1 MMFFQL
7 DHILHMQY
15 DQMIQA
21 LLDGW
26 TMGEVY
32 AVQKNQLIFP
42 LENGQVREYSFSEN
56 CFLNPKP
63 NEVFHRKVK
72 QIMQLTEQEPD
83 RLLFQVDSEEEE
95 LCRFLLLLIRR
106 VYELKP
112 FADRHM
118 TGVLLAKLNKRLV
131 KRKIKVTLDEEE
143 CIMPTFLYRG
153 EEISLEK
160 VFSLLQRNGAS
171 TGSRRTVENVP
182 KSEKT
187 DRYVKKLMK
196 KDAEETFVSVPE
208 NSEIEVPVEVQE
220 VAPEDKS
227 VYEMGFTG
235 EEKPVLVPE
244 YPEEEAFVEVQED
257 TVEEA
262 SVEVQKD
269 TEEEPLV
276 EAQEDIEEEIS
287 VEVQEN
293 LEEEKIVET
302 KEIFEEEKTAQIQED
317 TEEEN
322 TAETRNIIPEEKS
335 DGMPEVA
342 LEERPQDCIPKNVR
356 ELFEH
361 TLGGAKPGSEVYHAV
376 AFTMGEITYFRD
388 MPDCAVYFYQ
398 LCDIDRIVDEEDFY
412 ERLGHCYLDNK
423 MGQFSASLK
432 LMYKAKLNEAFR
444 EKNKDKLAK
453 CGFSEQELETYR
465 ARCIRVGRTKYEK
478 PDL

>member
-1 MMFFQL
+1 MIFFQL

-32 AVQKNQLIFP
+32 AVQKNQIIFP
-42 LENGQVREYSFSEN
+42 LENGQVRAYSFSEN

-72 QIMQLTEQEPD
+72 QVMQLTEQEPD
-83 RLLFQVDSEEEE
+83 RFMLPVDSDEEE

-112 FADRHM
+112 YADRHM
-118 TGVLLAKLNKRLV
+118 TGVLLTKLNKRLT
-131 KRKIKVTLDEEE
+131 KRKVRVTLDEEE

-153 EEISLEK
+153 EEITLEK

-171 TGSRRTVENVP
+171 TGSRRTVETVP
-182 KSEKT
+182 KSEKP
-187 DRYVKKLMK
+187 DRHVKALMK
-196 KDAEETFVSVPE
+196 KDDEETFVSVPE
-208 NSEIEVPVEVQE
+208 NHEIEVPVEVQE

-227 VYEMGFTG
+227 VYETGFTG

-244 YPEEEAFVEVQED
+244 NPE
-257 TVEEA
+257 EEA
-262 SVEVQKD
+262 SVEVQED
-269 TEEEPLV
+269 TEEEPPV
-276 EAQEDIEEEIS
+276 EAREDIEEEIS
-287 VEVQEN
+287 VEVQEK
-293 LEEEKIVET
+293 LEKEKIVET
-302 KEIFEEEKTAQIQED
+302 KEIFEEENTAQIQED

-322 TAETRNIIPEEKS
+322 TAETQDIIPEEKS

-376 AFTMGEITYFRD
+376 SFTMGEIMYFRD
-388 MPDCAVYFYQ
+388 MPDCAAYFYQ
-398 LCDIDRIVDEEDFY
+398 LCDIDRIENEEDFF
-412 ERLGHCYLDNK
+412 ERLGHCYLDNL
-423 MGQFSASLK
+423 MGQFSAPLK
-432 LMYKAKLNEAFR
+432 LLYKAELSEAFR
-444 EKNKDKLAK
+444 EKNKDKLEK
-453 CGFSEQELETYR
+453 CRFPQKELETYR
-465 ARCIRVGRTKYEK
+465 ARCIRVGRTKYDN
-478 PDL
+478 PDS

>member
-1 MMFFQL
+1 MIFFQL

-32 AVQKNQLIFP
+32 AVQKNQIIFP
-42 LENGQVREYSFSEN
+42 LENGQVRAYSFSEN

-72 QIMQLTEQEPD
+72 QVMQLTEQESD
-83 RLLFQVDSEEEE
+83 RFMLPVDSDEEE

-112 FADRHM
+112 YADRHM
-118 TGVLLAKLNKRLV
+118 TGVLLTKLNKRLT
-131 KRKIKVTLDEEE
+131 KRKVKVSLDEEE

-153 EEISLEK
+153 EEITLEK

-171 TGSRRTVENVP
+171 TGSRRTVETVP
-182 KSEKT
+182 KSEKP
-187 DRYVKKLMK
+187 DRHVKELMK

-208 NSEIEVPVEVQE
+208 NHEIEVPVEVQE
-220 VAPEDKS
+220 
-227 VYEMGFTG
+227 
-235 EEKPVLVPE
+235 
-244 YPEEEAFVEVQED
+244 D
-257 TVEEA
+257 TEEEA
-262 SVEVQKD
+262 SVEVQEDTAEDASVEVQED
-269 TEEEPLV
+269 TEEEPPV
-276 EAQEDIEEEIS
+276 EAQEDIEEEIP

-317 TEEEN
+317 TEKEN
-322 TAETRNIIPEEKS
+322 TAETQDIIPEEKS
-335 DGMPEVA
+335 DGMPEAA

-356 ELFEH
+356 ELFEY

-376 AFTMGEITYFRD
+376 SFTMGEIMYFRD
-388 MPDCAVYFYQ
+388 MPDCAAFFYQ
-398 LCDIDRIVDEEDFY
+398 LCDIDRIENEEDFF
-412 ERLGHCYLDNK
+412 ERLGHCYLDNL
-423 MGQFSASLK
+423 MGQFSAPLK
-432 LMYKAKLNEAFR
+432 LLYKAELSEAFR
-444 EKNKDKLAK
+444 EKNKDKLEK
-453 CGFSEQELETYR
+453 CRFPQKELETYR
-465 ARCIRVGRTKYEK
+465 ARCIRVGRTKYDN
-478 PDL
+478 PDS